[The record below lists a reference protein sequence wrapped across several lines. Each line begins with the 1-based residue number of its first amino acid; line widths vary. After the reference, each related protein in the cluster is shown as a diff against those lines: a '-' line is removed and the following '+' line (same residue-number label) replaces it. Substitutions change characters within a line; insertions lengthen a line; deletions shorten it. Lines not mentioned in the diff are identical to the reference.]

1 MNSALSA
8 VNEVGSG
15 TLSAATGVAAGPA
28 GGMLYVGLG
37 VSFLA
42 AVAGVVVYFIREI
55 RA

>member
-1 MNSALSA
+1 MTDALTA
-8 VNEVGSG
+8 VNQVGSG
-15 TLSAATGVAAGPA
+15 AINAATGVAAGPA